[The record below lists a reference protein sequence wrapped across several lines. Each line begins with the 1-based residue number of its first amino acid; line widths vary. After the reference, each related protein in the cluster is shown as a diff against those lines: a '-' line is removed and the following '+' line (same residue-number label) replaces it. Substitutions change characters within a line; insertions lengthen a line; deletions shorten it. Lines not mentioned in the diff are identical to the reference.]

1 MISHSYI
8 FQCCV
13 TDSTHWGQASQ
24 WPIAS
29 CRWNCCGKPCFVWH
43 FVMRTIP
50 SYRQWRSRKSFFPTS
65 WLRQTCFVFFVLCR
79 CLYSAECPANF
90 HCKGKLLFEQLMYWI
105 PLDYSDDVSKVCF
118 AASSTPSRIVFF
130 ISLSFIFLV
139 SGVQNNLW
147 ARFVTLPSQDRIWTL
162 TLTNKTVPKPV
173 EQGAPLCL
181 SFPTCVSECNMP
193 EFLFVFILTV

>member
-50 SYRQWRSRKSFFPTS
+50 SYMQWRSRKSFFPTS

-118 AASSTPSRIVFF
+118 AASSTPSRIFF
-130 ISLSFIFLV
+130 SSLSLSFFWFQVFKII
-139 SGVQNNLW
+139 SGPGLWPFRPKIEYGLWPLPTKRSQN
-147 ARFVTLPSQDRIWTL
+147 R
-162 TLTNKTVPKPV
+162 
-173 EQGAPLCL
+173 
-181 SFPTCVSECNMP
+181 
-193 EFLFVFILTV
+193 